1 MAETARPTRRYLRD
15 DRVALD
21 AGKARAREESILG
34 VGAGTLLVAY
44 VVTMMI
50 PAEFQVGIRLTPYT
64 AFLLVIIIPLFLHF
78 FRQVAEGTNRVVLL
92 DLLMVGYVLLSGIS
106 ILHNHGPGRI
116 IFVINQTVS
125 LFGGYMVGRILIR
138 NADDYARFFRWFFYG
153 LLAWFPFVMVELL
166 TERMI
171 VSEILALVSSPLPRA
186 GNDPR
191 LGLHRVQAFMEHAIT
206 FGLLCSVGVANSY
219 YLLRDAGVI
228 QRLGRTG
235 FFAFMTFVSL
245 SSAPNIAQGMQFL
258 MIGWDRLLAGARYK
272 WVLLVVVASAT
283 LSVLH
288 LASPHGLVG
297 LVIENLAFDPT
308 TGWGRTEIFEYGSAE
323 VARNPWLGLGLNDWI
338 RPWYRKGSIDNFW
351 LVTAMRYGLP
361 AFVLLAGG
369 ILLHLVI
376 VLTRRG
382 LSDRMTDLRKGYL
395 ISWVG
400 VIFILATVHIWGAG
414 PLFIMAYLGAGSI
427 FYTGSEAPARQVYR
441 RRREIAAEGVA
452 SRQTPPMASGPE
464 NGPESRTPLRGAPT
478 RGMPTRAVPARGGPT
493 RGAPRLPA
501 RGAPTRGGAA
511 SEIDPGSASGITPRA
526 ASVRRP
532 PTPAARV
539 AAPRRPVASSGP
551 TSGAS
556 SGVPPSEPP
565 PAGPSAPPP
574 AGGRLPGAPAFPA
587 TRPSSSKETDRFRR

>member
-21 AGKARAREESILG
+21 ADKARAREESILG
-34 VGAGTLLVAY
+34 IGAGTLLVAY
-44 VVTMMI
+44 VVSMMI

-64 AFLLVIIIPLFLHF
+64 ALLLVIIIPLFLHF
-78 FRQVAEGTNRVVLL
+78 FRQVAEGTNRVILL
-92 DLLMVGYVLLSGIS
+92 DLLMVGYVLLSGLS
-106 ILHNHGPGRI
+106 ILYNHGIGRV
-116 IFVINQTVS
+116 IFVISQTVS

-153 LLAWFPFVMVELL
+153 LVVWFPFVMVELL

-219 YLLRDAGVI
+219 YLLREAAMV

-258 MIGWDRLLAGARYK
+258 MIGWDRLFGDARYK

-283 LSVLH
+283 LSVLQ

-369 ILLHLVI
+369 ILLHLAI
-376 VLTRRG
+376 VLTRKG
-382 LSDRMTDLRKGYL
+382 LSPRMTDLRKGYL

-441 RRREIAAEGVA
+441 RRREIAARGA
-452 SRQTPPMASGPE
+452 ADRQVPPPE
-464 NGPESRTPLRGAPT
+464 NRTEDRTPMRGAPT
-478 RGMPTRAVPARGGPT
+478 RGRPT
-493 RGAPRLPA
+493 RGTPT
-501 RGAPTRGGAA
+501 RGAPTRGGGA
-511 SEIDPGSASGITPRA
+511 SGIDPGSASGT
-526 ASVRRP
+526 ASATTSGRRP
-532 PTPAARV
+532 PAPAAQV
-539 AAPRRPVASSGP
+539 AAPRRPGASSG
-551 TSGAS
+551 TS
-556 SGVPPSEPP
+556 SGVPPSTPP
-565 PAGPSAPPP
+565 PAGTDARSATGSPARPP